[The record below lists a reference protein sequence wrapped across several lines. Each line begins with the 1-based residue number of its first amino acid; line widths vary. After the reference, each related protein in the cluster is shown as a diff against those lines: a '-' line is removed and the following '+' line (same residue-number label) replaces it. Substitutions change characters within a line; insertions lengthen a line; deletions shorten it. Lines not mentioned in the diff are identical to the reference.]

1 MDLKIEQRKAMLSE
15 ALRQARK
22 AAGLSR
28 DAAARALGI
37 YPTELTRYERGTRVA
52 GIPFF
57 RLEGL
62 AVLYGKKLEDFATWT
77 EDLPDGVALRWAG
90 KRLAREASRRRSKEV
105 SADS

>member
-1 MDLKIEQRKAMLSE
+1 VDLKTNERKKSLSQ

-22 AAGLSR
+22 ATGLSR

-37 YPTELTRYERGTRVA
+37 YPTELTRYETGERIE

-62 AVLYGKKLEDFATWT
+62 AVLYGKKLDDFATWT
-77 EDLPDGVALRWAG
+77 TDLPDAAALRKEG
-90 KRLAREASRRRSKEV
+90 KRLARMAVRKDTKKG
-105 SADS
+105 AT